1 MDTCKIIIIG
11 FIGVMMCSCGQKDT
25 SDMNLEELR
34 RECEELRA
42 DRAKTLENNVEAQ
55 ELIDDIFASLNTI
68 SGRTA
73 SLERAVENGA
83 GLDNRSKAEEI
94 AQDIQMIREKLDEA
108 GKTEKFDKSTQ
119 MVIDKLKSA
128 IEQKQSEI
136 DDLKAV
142 IAQKDEEISRL
153 GEQVTSLDTEL
164 GETNEKLSESNE
176 MLLEAENKLKQN
188 EINSWIQMGDEL
200 LYTAEML
207 PKVKGHGNMKPVKQA
222 KLKIL
227 LRAKECFMQAQNL
240 GSTMAPAKVAEA
252 ERRYYDAN

>member
-1 MDTCKIIIIG
+1 MDTRKVII
-11 FIGVMMCSCGQKDT
+11 FSFVGVMMMSCGQKDT
-25 SDMNLEELR
+25 SSMDLEELR
-34 RECEELRA
+34 RECEELRE
-42 DRAKTLENNVEAQ
+42 DRAKSLENNVEAQ
-55 ELIDDIFASLNTI
+55 ELIDNIFASLNTI

-94 AQDIQMIREKLDEA
+94 AQDIKLIKEKLEEA
-108 GKTEKFDKSTQ
+108 GKTDQFDKSTQ
-119 MVIDKLKSA
+119 MVISKLKSA

-153 GEQVTSLDTEL
+153 DKQVSTLGDEL
-164 GETNEKLSESNE
+164 GETSEKLSESNV
-176 MLLEAENKLKQN
+176 MLQEAEIKLKYN

-200 LYTAEML
+200 MYTADML

-240 GSTMAPAKVAEA
+240 GSTMAPAKIAEA

>member
-1 MDTCKIIIIG
+1 MDTRKVIIYG
-11 FIGVMMCSCGQKDT
+11 FVGVMMLSCGQKDT
-25 SDMNLEELR
+25 SSMDIEELR
-34 RECEELRA
+34 RECEELRE
-42 DRAKTLENNVEAQ
+42 DRAKSLENNVEAQ
-55 ELIDDIFASLNTI
+55 ELIDNIFASLNTI

-83 GLDNRSKAEEI
+83 GMDNRSKAEEI
-94 AQDIQMIREKLDEA
+94 AQDIKLIKEKLEDAE
-108 GKTEKFDKSTQ
+108 KTDQFDKSTQ
-119 MVIDKLKSA
+119 MVISKLKSA

-164 GETNEKLSESNE
+164 GETSEKLSESNV
-176 MLLEAENKLKQN
+176 MLQEAEIKLKYN

-200 LYTAEML
+200 MYTADML

-240 GSTMAPAKVAEA
+240 GSTMAPAKIAEA